1 MNANTAGT
9 IAFELILVPA
19 SLSAV
24 FLLLLFGIVV
34 APAVFAKAERAE
46 RARRILSDLLPWAP
60 FFGVLVRSRRSGRF
74 EEAKELRA
82 KPPTPPPSSDKD
94 RAP

>member
-1 MNANTAGT
+1 MNAHTAG
-9 IAFELILVPA
+9 AFALELVLVPA
-19 SLSAV
+19 CLSAV

-60 FFGVLVRSRRSGRF
+60 FFGVLIRSRRGGRLG
-74 EEAKELRA
+74 EPKELRTKTA
-82 KPPTPPPSSDKD
+82 IPDED
-94 RAP
+94 RVTSTAA